1 MTVEVNILEGPVPI
15 LPPLEVAGAGALI
28 NFSGMVRPTEAGK
41 SIQGLQYEA
50 YRPMAERQI
59 ELIARSLMATHGL
72 LAMRIAHS
80 VGWVPVGECSF
91 RLDVA
96 ALHRREA
103 LLAMG
108 EFIDR
113 LKEDVPIWK
122 QAR

>member
-1 MTVEVNILEGPVPI
+1 MTVEAKIVAGPCPEQ
-15 LPPLEVAGAGALI
+15 PPWHIAGAGAI
-28 NFSGMVRPTEAGK
+28 IRFSGLVRPTEAGRP
-41 SIQGLQYEA
+41 IEGLQYEA

-59 ELIARSLMATHGL
+59 ESIARTLIEAHGL

-96 ALHRREA
+96 ATHRQEA
-103 LLAMG
+103 MLAMG
-108 EFIDR
+108 EFINR
-113 LKEDVPIWK
+113 LKQDVPIWK